1 MRVLAGVAAL
11 GLVVVVGC
19 GSSGPPP
26 VSFVSNEQPTAQGAP
41 NTNLDRGAARIENPN
56 GGGGGNELGEDEQ
69 IEPEH
74 PLAETKQER
83 ATVHIHGPENRV
95 CSGVVVGPK
104 SVATAQRCL
113 RGLGAGAHANADF
126 RIEVASSALTW
137 TNRKG
142 KYVVLPSCDE
152 KEIDVGIIVLDEAVP
167 AFAAP
172 LKIVSAPD
180 TGGRVQALGFGRC
193 KGAQKIA
200 KERTGTVK
208 NRDSHDVVVDI
219 TLCKGDRGGP
229 VVDGR
234 ESELI
239 GLISHRDDPEGS
251 PLRTAN
257 IARLD
262 TVWARDLMKQA
273 SALADGGDHTKMQ
286 AIACR

>member
-1 MRVLAGVAAL
+1 MRVLVAVAVV
-11 GLVVVVGC
+11 LVLGC
-19 GSSGPPP
+19 GSSAPP
-26 VSFVSNEQPTAQGAP
+26 VSFVSNEQPNSQGAP

-56 GGGGGNELGEDEQ
+56 GGERSNELGEDEQ
-69 IEPEH
+69 VEPEH

-83 ATVHIHGPENRV
+83 ATVHIHGPGNRV
-95 CSGVVVGPK
+95 CSGVVVGAK
-104 SVATAQRCL
+104 LVATAQFCL
-113 RGLGAGAHANADF
+113 KGLSAGVQPLPTGTEY
-126 RIEVASSALTW
+126 RVEVASSALTW

-142 KYVVLPSCDE
+142 KYAVLPSCDE
-152 KEIDVGIIVLDEAVP
+152 KEIDVGLLVLDEAVP
-167 AFAAP
+167 VFAAP
-172 LKIVSAPD
+172 LRIVSAPD

-193 KGAQKIA
+193 KGSSKLA
-200 KERTGTVK
+200 KERTGAVK

-257 IARLD
+257 VARLD
-262 TVWARDLMKQA
+262 TVWARDLMKQGN
-273 SALADGGDHTKMQ
+273 ALADGGDASKMQ
-286 AIACR
+286 AVACR

>member
-1 MRVLAGVAAL
+1 MRS
-11 GLVVVVGC
+11 LVVVSVLVLVACEGN
-19 GSSGPPP
+19 SPPP

-41 NTNLDRGAARIENPN
+41 NTNLDRSAARIENPN
-56 GGGGGNELGEDEQ
+56 GGEKHGELDEDEQ
-69 IEPEH
+69 VEPEH
-74 PLAETKQER
+74 PLADTKQER

-104 SVATAQRCL
+104 LIATAQRCL
-113 RGLGAGAHANADF
+113 RGKQPGATALGADEY
-126 RIEVASSALTW
+126 RVEVASSALTW

-142 KYVVLPSCDE
+142 KFVVLPSCDE
-152 KEIDVGIIVLDEAVP
+152 KEIDVGLIVLDDAVP
-167 AFAAP
+167 ALVAP

-193 KGAQKIA
+193 KGSSKLA
-200 KERTGTVK
+200 KERTGMVK
-208 NRDSHDVVVDI
+208 NRDQRDVVIDI

-234 ESELI
+234 ESEVI

-251 PLRTAN
+251 PLRTAT

-262 TVWARDLMKQA
+262 TVWARDMMKQA
-273 SALADGGDHTKMQ
+273 SALADGGDASKMQ